1 MNNII
6 LIAIL
11 LMYLMASLFFF
22 VKLVLIKDKNSKWLA
37 FSCLLSLIGIM
48 LASMN

>member
-1 MNNII
+1 MEKII

-11 LMYLMASLFFF
+11 LVYLVTSLLFF
-22 VKLVLIKDKNSKWLA
+22 VKLVLINDKNSKWLA
-37 FSCLLSLIGIM
+37 FSSILSLIGVM